1 MYQIQNSDYG
11 YPEVIIVMFFFRI
24 CLEAMHLYQISY
36 MIYFTSESFWD
47 IFEAIRS
54 DLIILLELIPS
65 WVQLNHVK

>member
-1 MYQIQNSDYG
+1 MDIQKLSLLC
-11 YPEVIIVMFFFRI
+11 FSRI
-24 CLEAMHLYQISY
+24 RLEAMHLYQISY

-47 IFEAIRS
+47 IFEAIRL